1 MTGFF
6 TIGLGHYLGVSA
18 VLFTMG
24 LVGVCLNRR
33 NIIILLMA
41 IEIILLAV
49 NINFVAFSVFLS
61 DLMGQ
66 IFTFFILTVAAS
78 EIAIGLAI
86 LVVFFRNQGNIS
98 VLSMER
104 LKG

>member
-1 MTGFF
+1 MTNFF
-6 TIGLGHYLGVSA
+6 NIGLGHYLGVSA
-18 VLFTMG
+18 VLFTIG
-24 LVGVCLNRR
+24 LVGICLNR
-33 NIIILLMA
+33 NNVILLLMA

-49 NINFVAFSVFLS
+49 NINFVVFSIFLA

-66 IFTFFILTVAAS
+66 IFTFFILTIAAS

-86 LVVFFRNQGNIS
+86 LVGCFRNLGNIS
-98 VLSMER
+98 VQSMER

>member
-1 MTGFF
+1 MSNFF
-6 TIGLGHYLGVSA
+6 TIGLGHYLGVSS
-18 VLFTMG
+18 VLFIIG
-24 LVGVCLNRR
+24 LVGICLNRR
-33 NIIILLMA
+33 NIILLLMG
-41 IEIILLAV
+41 IEIVLLAV
-49 NINFVAFSVFLS
+49 NINFVAFSVFLA

-98 VLSMER
+98 VQSMER
-104 LKG
+104 LRG